1 MPEHNFDVVIV
12 GGGLVGA
19 SLAVALAPA
28 GLSLAV
34 VEETAVDSQSQPSFD
49 ERTVALTYN
58 ARQIYT
64 DMGVWDEIAAQQ
76 AQPIRDIHISERG
89 RFGMTHLHHH
99 DIGTEALGYVVPSR
113 VIGEV
118 LHQRIT
124 QSDAVSLFCPATV
137 VELKKHCDDDDNELQ
152 ILTLSQHKKNQ
163 TLGAKLVVIADGG
176 RSQLAEQVGVKTHR
190 RDYPQSAI
198 ISIVE
203 TDRDHHDRA
212 FERFTAEGPLALL
225 PHGDQHY
232 ALVWSTESKQVAA
245 RMAWSDDEFI
255 RALQRTFGDRAGTFA
270 RPTRRKCY
278 PLQRSWTEHPIA
290 RRTVLIGNA
299 AHTVHPVAGQGF
311 NLGLRDVA
319 VLADLIHRTPQP
331 DIGSAEVLEQYA
343 ALRRRETR
351 MVGCFTDGLIRL
363 FGGNTS
369 RRTPSGF
376 AAGLARS
383 VALAGVE
390 LLPPVKR
397 RLLRHTMGL
406 TGHRNTG
413 TQA

>member
-1 MPEHNFDVVIV
+1 MTESVQHNFDVVIV

-34 VEETAVDSQSQPSFD
+34 VEETAVDSQAQPSFD

-64 DMGVWDEIAAQQ
+64 GMGVWDEIAAQQ
-76 AQPIRDIHISERG
+76 AQPIREIHISERG
-89 RFGMTHLHHH
+89 RFGMTHLHHD

-137 VELKKHCDDDDNELQ
+137 VELQPHDDDGDDDDDDAPR
-152 ILTLSQHKKNQ
+152 ILTLSQHKKNRKI
-163 TLGAKLVVIADGG
+163 GAKLVVIADGG
-176 RSQLAEQVGVKTHR
+176 RSQLAAQVGVKTHR

-198 ISIVE
+198 ISLVQ
-203 TDRDHHDRA
+203 TDRAHHGRA

-225 PHGDQHY
+225 PHSEQRY
-232 ALVWSTESKQVAA
+232 ALVWTTESKQVAT
-245 RMAWSDDEFI
+245 RMAYSDDEFI
-255 RALQRTFGDRAGTFA
+255 HALQRTFGDRAGTFA
-270 RPTRRKCY
+270 RPTPRKCY
-278 PLQRSWTEHPIA
+278 PLQRSWTERPIA
-290 RRTVLIGNA
+290 ARTVVIGNA

-319 VLADLIHRTPQP
+319 VLAELIQRAQQADL
-331 DIGSAEVLEQYA
+331 GSAALLEQYA
-343 ALRRRETR
+343 ALRRREAW
-351 MVGCFTDGLIRL
+351 MVGRFTDGLIRL
-363 FGGNTS
+363 FGGNAS
-369 RRTPSGF
+369 LRTPTRF
-376 AAGLARS
+376 AMGLARS

-397 RLLRHTMGL
+397 ILLRRTMGL
-406 TGHRNTG
+406 S
-413 TQA
+413 